1 MYCIVCGTEI
11 SDFREKRN
19 HGLCHLHCEECSRM
33 EGIMINLEEQVN
45 DIDELIFLD
54 DLIEI

>member
-11 SDFREKRN
+11 SDFEEKEN
-19 HGLCHLHCEECSRM
+19 HGLCYFCEGMLEM